1 MAVSLWLRS
10 GGDPLPQSMV
20 PDLVTGVVP
29 GMAPMPGTAA
39 ASAADMEVIPS
50 PDCAALCVLGF
61 LLGGYITIRV
71 DRTYRIDSFL
81 KLRQLLEAETAS

>member
-50 PDCAALCVLGF
+50 SDCAAFCVLA
-61 LLGGYITIRV
+61 LTRNV
-71 DRTYRIDSFL
+71 R
-81 KLRQLLEAETAS
+81 ASGIKRWS